1 MPPSRYSTK
10 ARRTNPTKTST
21 TIVGFLICLPSG
33 SLLQCARLDEHHI
46 GREVLRQASLWWP
59 RSQKTQKR
67 ELSLSGPDLR
77 QADVIFTGIEVR
89 VHLLNYS
96 SFLSSYPETDSLEKM
111 S

>member
-10 ARRTNPTKTST
+10 ARRTNPTKTTT
-21 TIVGFLICLPSG
+21 TIVGSLICLPSG

-67 ELSLSGPDLR
+67 ELSLSGPRSAPGRCNFYRDR
-77 QADVIFTGIEVR
+77 GKGASTE
-89 VHLLNYS
+89 LLV
-96 SFLSSYPETDSLEKM
+96 FP
-111 S
+111 